1 MHRRTILAGLAFAAT
16 IPFVGVSHAESVFT
30 GSTSGIAINGYDP
43 VGYFTMNKPVKGSS
57 DHSVEHDGV
66 KWQFANA
73 ENKATFAADPAKY
86 APKYGGHCAYAAAKG
101 YKASTVPEAFSI
113 VGGRLYLNYSLD
125 VRKLWDA
132 NQANF
137 IKSADKNWPNV
148 R

>member
-1 MHRRTILAGLAFAAT
+1 MHRRTLIKGLAVAAAISFAPLAM
-16 IPFVGVSHAESVFT
+16 AEGIFT
-30 GSTSGIAINGYDP
+30 GSTSGVAINGYDP
-43 VGYFTMNKPVKGSS
+43 VGYFTMNKPVKGSP
-57 DHSVEHDGV
+57 DHVVEHDGV
-66 KWQFANA
+66 KWRFASA
-73 ENKATFAADPAKY
+73 DNKATFEANPTKY

-113 VGGRLYLNYSLD
+113 VGDRLYLNYSLD

-148 R
+148 K